1 MRGGQHAP
9 VDTVVFDLDGTLVD
23 SVYQH
28 VLAWQAAFRDV
39 GLRVSGA
46 AVHHSIGM
54 GGDRLVSQVAGTAVE
69 RAVGDEVRRAHD
81 HHFRDLL
88 SQVHETKGASD
99 LLERLGSSHQLV
111 LASSGSQETT
121 EALLSVV
128 DAASALD
135 VVVSG
140 SEVEHSKPAPDL
152 IRLAMRSVRAEHAIV
167 IGDSVWDARAAQAC
181 AVPAVGLLCGGIDE
195 TSLREAGAGSIYLDP
210 AALLEQ
216 LGTSPLGAT

>member
-88 SQVHETKGASD
+88 SQVHETKA
-99 LLERLGSSHQLV
+99 HQT
-111 LASSGSQETT
+111 SWN
-121 EALLSVV
+121 
-128 DAASALD
+128 
-135 VVVSG
+135 
-140 SEVEHSKPAPDL
+140 
-152 IRLAMRSVRAEHAIV
+152 
-167 IGDSVWDARAAQAC
+167 VWDRHTSSCWPVRGVRRRRRRCCPSSTQRA
-181 AVPAVGLLCGGIDE
+181 LS
-195 TSLREAGAGSIYLDP
+195 TSWS
-210 AALLEQ
+210 AAPRSN
-216 LGTSPLGAT
+216 TASPLPT